1 MQAPSLDAVT
11 CLTVSAVQ
19 LSTQPPNPLPNDES
33 IQAPEAPTFDFS
45 AQPMPAQAPKDPP
58 WSIGDVLLL
67 AALSFVAVFI
77 LQAIALV
84 IGTRLHP
91 HMPVLDVAKNARY
104 LVPPQLIAYLLIFAY
119 MVALV
124 RARGVPFWRGIRWDW
139 PKSWIL
145 FLLGGL
151 GVALFTQVVGS
162 RLPMPKDTP
171 FQQYFSDTTSA
182 YLMAVMAVFFAPF
195 MEEMFFRGFMFPVLA
210 RKLGTIASIF
220 ITAICFTLIHAQQLA
235 VSWAPLLLIFIVGIT
250 LTLVRYRT
258 GSVASSFL
266 VHFGYNFSLLAVAF
280 FASDH
285 FRHFEKIP

>member
-1 MQAPSLDAVT
+1 M
-11 CLTVSAVQ
+11 
-19 LSTQPPNPLPNDES
+19 STQPPNPLPNEES
-33 IQAPEAPTFDFS
+33 IPAPETPTFEYG
-45 AQPMPAQAPKDPP
+45 AQPLPAPAPKDPP

-67 AALSFVAVFI
+67 AALSFVAVVV

-84 IGTRLHP
+84 VGSHLHP
-91 HMPVLDVAKNARY
+91 NQPILDVAKNARY
-104 LVPPQLIAYLLIFAY
+104 LVPPQLIAYVLIFGY

-124 RARGVPFWRGIRWDW
+124 RSRGVPFWRGIRWIW
-139 PKSWIL
+139 PRTWIL

-151 GVALFTQVVGS
+151 GVAIFTQVVGS

-182 YLMAVMAVFFAPF
+182 YLMATMAVFFAPF
-195 MEEMFFRGFMFPVLA
+195 MEELFFRGFLYPVVA
-210 RKLGTIASIF
+210 RRLGTIASIF

-235 VSWAPLLLIFIVGIT
+235 VSWAPLLLIFIVGLT
-250 LTLVRYRT
+250 LTVVRFRT

-266 VHFGYNFSLLAVAF
+266 IHFGYNFSLLAVAF
-280 FASDH
+280 FTSDH